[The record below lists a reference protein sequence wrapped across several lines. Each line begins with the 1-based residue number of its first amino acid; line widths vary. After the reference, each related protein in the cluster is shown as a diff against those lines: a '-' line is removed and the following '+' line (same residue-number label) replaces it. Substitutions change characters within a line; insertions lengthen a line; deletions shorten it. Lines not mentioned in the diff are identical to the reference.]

1 MFQNSQ
7 KWTWTK
13 MKLSI
18 TLNMTIRILKKVKHA
33 FFFQDTE
40 SNKNLVDRRRL
51 SLYVAIELIFMNT

>member
-1 MFQNSQ
+1 
-7 KWTWTK
+7 